1 MRPRGRV
8 VWSVSW
14 ALSPS
19 LADGFRPELLRRL
32 SLKETL
38 MLVNQFGVLQICERL
53 GYQEFTD
60 MIRKVNADVSRLA

>member
-1 MRPRGRV
+1 MEPIYPP
-8 VWSVSW
+8 
-14 ALSPS
+14 LP
-19 LADGFRPELLRRL
+19 DGFRPELLRRL